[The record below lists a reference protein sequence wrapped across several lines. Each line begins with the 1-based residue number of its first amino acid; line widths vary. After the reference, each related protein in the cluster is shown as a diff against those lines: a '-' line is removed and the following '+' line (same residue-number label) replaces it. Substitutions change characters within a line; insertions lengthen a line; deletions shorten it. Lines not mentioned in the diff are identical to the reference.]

1 MSRSTSS
8 ESTSVPVIAI
18 DGPGGT
24 GKGTIS
30 RIVAAKLGFHFLDSG
45 ALYRVVGLAAR
56 VRDLSLEGEQVLAE
70 LARGLRIHF
79 EVHDVMEDA
88 RVILDGVD
96 VSEAIRTGSASAD
109 ASIVAALP
117 RVREALLDRQRAF
130 RHLPG
135 LVADGR
141 DIGTVVFPDADLKV
155 FLTASAEERA
165 RRRHNQL
172 RAKGIDVSFER
183 LLAELNERDAR
194 DSARAVAPLAAAAD
208 AVTIDTTKLTID
220 EVTSRVLALWSA
232 AHAGNGARRG

>member
-1 MSRSTSS
+1 MSKAHATA
-8 ESTSVPVIAI
+8 PVIAI
-18 DGPGGT
+18 DGPSGT

-56 VRDLSLEGEQVLAE
+56 VRGVPLSDEPALAE
-70 LARGLRIHF
+70 LARGLHVHF
-79 EVHDVMEDA
+79 QMQDVMDDA

-109 ASIVAALP
+109 ASVVAALP

-130 RHLPG
+130 RQPPG
-135 LVADGR
+135 VVADGR
-141 DIGTVVFPDADLKV
+141 DIGTVVFPDAELKI

-165 RRRHNQL
+165 RRRHKQL
-172 RAKGIDVSFER
+172 KAKGIDVSFER

-194 DSARAVAPLAAAAD
+194 DRARAVAPLAAAAD
-208 AVTIDTTKLTID
+208 AVTVDTTTLTID
-220 EVTSRVLALWSA
+220 EVTSRVLGLWSECQ
-232 AHAGNGARRG
+232 GGKGP